1 MLWMITIITI
11 IGGGIIQVITAVAAF
26 VIRTKMKWL
35 QNNKI
40 IVVAVSLI
48 ALILVIWIVTI
59 RLIVTLIVIVT
70 SIVQI

>member
-11 IGGGIIQVITAVAAF
+11 IGGGIIQVITAVAVF

>member
-11 IGGGIIQVITAVAAF
+11 IGGGIIQVITAVAVF
-26 VIRTKMKWL
+26 FIRTKMKWL

-70 SIVQI
+70 SIAQI

>member
-11 IGGGIIQVITAVAAF
+11 IGGGIIQVITAVAVF

-70 SIVQI
+70 SIAQI